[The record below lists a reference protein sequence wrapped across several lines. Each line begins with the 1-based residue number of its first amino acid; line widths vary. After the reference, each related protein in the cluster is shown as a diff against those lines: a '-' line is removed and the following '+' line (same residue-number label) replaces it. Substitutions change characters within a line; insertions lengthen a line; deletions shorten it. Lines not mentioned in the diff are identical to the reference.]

1 MDSLAEEAVTGDPT
15 GRNRTRAR
23 IVEVATALLAS
34 GGRDAVSTRAVA
46 AAAGTQA
53 PTIYRLFG
61 DKEGLLDAVAEYGF
75 ASYLA
80 AKPVPQPGADPVE
93 DLRAG
98 WDLHI
103 SFGLDH
109 PALFLLMYGE
119 PRPGR
124 TSPAAVAGFKVL
136 QARVHRIAAAGRLR
150 VSERLAADMVHATG
164 CGAVMTHLATP
175 EALRPPGLSDAMFDA
190 IVAAITTSEPGPQAA
205 GPVPV
210 ANALRAE
217 IPGLTM
223 LSSGERHVLAEWL
236 DRIVTATGSGSG
248 S

>member
-1 MDSLAEEAVTGDPT
+1 MTL
-15 GRNRTRAR
+15 R
-23 IVEVATALLAS
+23 IL
-34 GGRDAVSTRAVA
+34 
-46 AAAGTQA
+46 
-53 PTIYRLFG
+53 YRLFG

-119 PRPGR
+119 PRPGHR
-124 TSPAAVAGFKVL
+124 SPAAVAGFKVL

-150 VSERLAADMVHATG
+150 VSERLAADMVHAAG
-164 CGAVMTHLATP
+164 CGAVMTLLAAP

-190 IVAAITTSEPGPQAA
+190 IVAAIATSEPGPQAA
-205 GPVPV
+205 GPVAV

-223 LSSGERHVLAEWL
+223 LSDGERHVPGGVARPHRHRHRV
-236 DRIVTATGSGSG
+236 RIWVVSANGSSPRWAARMPVPSG
-248 S
+248 EAA